1 MSGIDIGFVHPWYLL
16 LLVLLPLLWV
26 FSFRSLSGLGRY
38 RRLFAL
44 AFRTLVFVLIVLALS
59 EVQTLRTSDKVTVT
73 YVLDQSESIP
83 AAQRQAMLDYV
94 RQSVARHRHADRRD
108 CAGVIVFGHDAVVEV
123 PPFDDDIPFLNLE
136 GTLGLRT
143 DATNLAAALKMA
155 GATFP
160 EDSAKRIVIVSDG
173 NENLGDARAI
183 ASQLADQGIGIDVVP
198 VKLASRGEVQVEEVV
213 LPSDIRRG
221 QPIEAR
227 VVLDNLT
234 TSSAQNANGVVRG
247 KLKLVRQSGKQEDL
261 LNPDSQEVELK
272 PGKNVFSF
280 QHRIDEVAVY
290 TYKASFTPDDPQDDR
305 VPDNNQATAFTHVR
319 GKGRVLFL
327 EDADNKGG
335 FDYLIGRLREN
346 NIEVTLQSS
355 DGLFT
360 SLAELQA
367 YDCVVLANVARSSGA
382 DASSVT
388 SFSDEQIKML
398 VQNTEQFGCGLVML
412 GGENSFGA
420 GGWANTELEK
430 AMPVDFHIE
439 NARIRAVGALVM
451 IMHASEIAEGNYW
464 QKVIARE
471 AIKPLGPMD
480 YCGLIH
486 WGPGK
491 EEWLWREGNRGLV
504 RIGERRNKLMAAV
517 ERMTPGDMPEF
528 DPAMKM
534 ALGDFNQVNASVK
547 HMIIISDG
555 DPSPPSFT
563 TVAGFVRQKIKIS
576 TVAVG
581 AHGQAGHATL
591 QGIAT
596 ATGGQYYVAKSA
608 KALPRIFQI
617 EARRVARPL
626 IKDLPDVPPR
636 LVYPHEM
643 LQSITEPLPPI
654 SGFVMTTVK
663 KNPLVEVALVSPD
676 PPDAPNATVLA
687 SWTYG
692 LGRTVVFTTDGG
704 HRWAN
709 AWTRWENYDKLFSQM
724 IRWAM
729 RPVNEESKFS
739 VATDVK
745 DGKVRVVVTAL
756 DKDDQFLNFLNM
768 TGVAVDPNL
777 DDFQVKIEQVAPGR
791 YVGEFPADK
800 AGSYFVNV
808 VPGAGRSPI
817 LVGVTV
823 PYSSEFR
830 DRETNV
836 ALLRTLAAHTPKG
849 GEAGQLLEGD
859 LERGKLERLLEFDT
873 FRHNLSKAISRQDIW
888 PLVLLITACVFFGDV
903 LVRRVTVHFYWIG
916 PALAFLWAEVLRRP
930 SEEKPDERIERLRSR
945 KAEVSERLDERRAAA
960 RFEPQVEEPGGH
972 PHASLEE
979 VLQEAGGAPGATA
992 APRPAAR
999 QGQEPAAEQEKS
1011 YTERLLEAKKKA
1023 WKDNK
1028 D

>member
-1 MSGIDIGFVHPWYLL
+1 MFGIDFGFVHPWYLAL
-16 LLVLLPLLWV
+16 LLLLPLLWV

-44 AFRTLVFVLIVLALS
+44 AFRTLVFILIVLALA
-59 EVQTLRTSDKVTVT
+59 EVQTLRTSEKITVT
-73 YVLDQSESIP
+73 YLLDQSESIP
-83 AAQRQAMLDYV
+83 LAQRQAMLDYV
-94 RQSVARHRHADRRD
+94 RQAVARHRNADRRD
-108 CAGVIVFGHDAVVEV
+108 CAGVIVFGHDAVIEV
-123 PPFDDDIPFLNLE
+123 PPFDDDIPFLNLDS
-136 GTLGLRT
+136 TLRLRT

-160 EDSAKRIVIVSDG
+160 EDSAKRIVVISDG
-173 NENLGDARAI
+173 NENIGDARSI
-183 ASQLADQGIGIDVVP
+183 ARSLADQGVGIDVVP
-198 VKLASRGEVQVEEVV
+198 VRLASRGEVQVEEVV

-221 QPIEAR
+221 QPVEAR
-227 VVLDNLT
+227 VVIDNLAPPVSDGAGGT
-234 TSSAQNANGVVRG
+234 VRG
-247 KLKLVRQSGKQEDL
+247 KLKLIRQSGRQEEL
-261 LNPDSQEVELK
+261 LNPDSQDVELK

-280 QHRIDEVAVY
+280 QHRIDEVSVY
-290 TYKASFTPDDPQDDR
+290 TYKAVFAPEDPQDDR
-305 VPDNNQATAFTHVR
+305 VPQNNQATAFTHVR
-319 GKGRVLFL
+319 GKGRVLL
-327 EDADNKGG
+327 IEDADHKGG
-335 FDYLIGRLREN
+335 FDYLAARLRAN
-346 NIEVTLQSS
+346 NIEVALQSS
-355 DGLFT
+355 DALFT

-367 YDCVVLANVARSSGA
+367 YDCVVLGNVPRSSGA
-382 DASSVT
+382 DANSVS
-388 SFSDEQIKML
+388 SFSDDQIKML
-398 VQNTEQFGCGLVML
+398 VQNTERFGCGLVML

-451 IMHASEIAEGNYW
+451 IMHASEIAEGNFW

-491 EEWLWREGNRGLV
+491 EEWLWKEGNRGLV

-517 ERMTPGDMPEF
+517 DRMTPGDMPQF

-563 TVAGFVRQKIKIS
+563 TVNGFTRQKIKIS

-581 AHGQAGHATL
+581 SHGPAGHKTL
-591 QGIAT
+591 QDIAT
-596 ATGGQYYVAKSA
+596 ATGGTYYVARNA

-636 LVYPHEM
+636 LAYPHEM
-643 LQSITEPLPPI
+643 LLGINEPLPPL

-663 KNPLVEVALVSPD
+663 QNPLVEIALLSPD
-676 PPDAPNATVLA
+676 PPDRQNATVLA

-692 LGRTVVFTTDGG
+692 LGRTVAFTTDAGY
-704 HRWAN
+704 RWAN
-709 AWTRWENYDKLFSQM
+709 AWTRWENYDKFFSQM

-729 RPVNEESKFS
+729 RPMNEEGKFS
-739 VATDVK
+739 VATDVR

-756 DKDDQFLNFLNM
+756 DKDDQFMNFLNM
-768 TGVAVDPNL
+768 SAGAVDPNL
-777 DDFQVKIEQVAPGR
+777 DDFEVKIEQTAPGR

-800 AGSYFVNV
+800 AGSYFVNI
-808 VPGAGRSPI
+808 VPGPGQAPI
-817 LVGVTV
+817 LAGVTV

-830 DRETNV
+830 DRETNLQ
-836 ALLRTLAAHTPKG
+836 LLRQLAVQTPQG
-849 GEAGQLLEGD
+849 GQAGQLIEGD
-859 LERGKLERLLEFDT
+859 LERGKVQGLVEFDT
-873 FRHNLSKAISRQDIW
+873 FRHNLAKAISRQDVW
-888 PLVLLITACVFFGDV
+888 PLVLLITACVFFADV
-903 LVRRVTVHFYWIG
+903 LVRRVTIHFYWIG
-916 PALAFLWAEVLRRP
+916 PVLAWLWARTLRRP
-930 SEEKPDERIERLRSR
+930 QESGPDERLERLRSR
-945 KAEVSERLDERRAAA
+945 KAEVSEQLDERRAAA
-960 RFEPQVEEPGGH
+960 RFEPQVDEAAGSKP
-972 PHASLEE
+972 PSLEE
-979 VLQEAGGAPGATA
+979 VLQEAGGAPPKPASPRA
-992 APRPAAR
+992 AAGQGPPETPA
-999 QGQEPAAEQEKS
+999 GKS

-1023 WKDNK
+1023 WKDK
-1028 D
+1028 DV

>member
-1 MSGIDIGFVHPWYLL
+1 MFGIDIGFVHPWYLAL
-16 LLVLLPLLWV
+16 LLLLPLLWV
-26 FSFRSLSGLGRY
+26 FSFRSLSGLGPY

-44 AFRTLVFVLIVLALS
+44 AFRTLVFGLIVLALA

-73 YVLDQSESIP
+73 YLLDQSESIP
-83 AAQRQAMLDYV
+83 MAQRQAMLDYV
-94 RQSVARHRHADRRD
+94 RQSVSKHRDGDRRD

-173 NENLGDARAI
+173 NENIGDARAI
-183 ASQLADQGIGIDVVP
+183 ASSLADQGIGIDVVP
-198 VKLASRGEVQVEEVV
+198 VQLASRGEIQVEEVV

-227 VVLDNLT
+227 VVIDNLT
-234 TSSAQNANGVVRG
+234 PPTAENGEGVVRG
-247 KLKLVRQSGKQEDL
+247 KLKLVRQSGRQEDL
-261 LNPDSQEVELK
+261 LNPDSQDVELK

-305 VPDNNQATAFTHVR
+305 VLENNQATAFTHVR
-319 GKGRVLFL
+319 GKGRVLFI

-335 FDYLIGRLREN
+335 FDYLVGRLREN
-346 NIEVTLQSS
+346 NIEVILQGS
-355 DGLFT
+355 DSLFT

-367 YDCVVLANVARSSGA
+367 YDCVVLANVPRSSGA
-382 DASSVT
+382 DANTVT

-430 AMPVDFHIE
+430 AMPVDFQIE
-439 NARIRAVGALVM
+439 NARIRAVGALAMV
-451 IMHASEIAEGNYW
+451 MHASEIAEGNYW

-486 WGPGK
+486 WGPGQ
-491 EEWLWREGNRGLV
+491 EEWLWREGNRGLI
-504 RIGERRNKLMAAV
+504 RIGNRRNKLMAAV
-517 ERMTPGDMPEF
+517 ERMTPGDMPQF

-555 DPSPPSFT
+555 DPSPPSFS
-563 TVAGFVRQKIKIS
+563 TVNGFVKQKIKIS

-581 AHGQAGHATL
+581 SHGPAGHQTL
-591 QGIAT
+591 QDIAK

-643 LQSITEPLPPI
+643 LQSISEPLPPLR
-654 SGFVMTTVK
+654 GFVMTTVK
-663 KNPLVEVALVSPD
+663 ENPLVEVALVSPD
-676 PPDAPNATVLA
+676 PPDRPNATILA

-692 LGRTVVFTTDGG
+692 LGRSVAFTTDGG
-704 HRWAN
+704 YRWAN
-709 AWTRWENYDKLFSQM
+709 RWTRWENYDKFFSQM

-729 RPVNEESKFS
+729 RPVNEEGKFS

-768 TGVAVDPNL
+768 SAVAVDPNL
-777 DDFQVKIEQVAPGR
+777 DDFEVKIQQIAPGR

-817 LVGVTV
+817 LAGVTV

-830 DRETNV
+830 DRESNV
-836 ALLRTLAAHTPKG
+836 DLLRTLAASKPKG
-849 GEAGQLLEGD
+849 GEAGKLIEGN
-859 LERGKLERLLEFDT
+859 LQRGKLERLLEFDT
-873 FRHNLSKAISRQDIW
+873 FRQNLAKAISRQDIW
-888 PLVLLITACVFFGDV
+888 PLVLLVTACVFFADV
-903 LVRRVTVHFYWIG
+903 LIRRVTVNFSWIG
-916 PALAFLWAEVLRRP
+916 PALAWAWARVLRRTP
-930 SEEKPDERIERLRSR
+930 EEAPDERIERLRSR
-945 KAEVSERLDERRAAA
+945 KAEVGEQLEERRAAA
-960 RFEPQVEEPGGH
+960 RFEPQVEEPGGR
-972 PHASLEE
+972 PLASLEE
-979 VLQEAGGAPGATA
+979 VLQEAGGGPTAPPT
-992 APRPAAR
+992 PRAGPG
-999 QGQEPAAEQEKS
+999 QGQKPAAEQEKS

-1023 WKDNK
+1023 WKEK
-1028 D
+1028 EP